1 MKLKVD
7 AYEAWPHSATVRVTD
22 LDTGATAEAT
32 AKTALKARL
41 EAIRKLEKSRGR

>member
-32 AKTALKARL
+32 AKTALKSSFHN
-41 EAIRKLEKSRGR
+41 EAFLSRR